1 MAVQKQLGQGKVHL
15 TQYANGHWQLF
26 VDKAPY
32 LVRGMSYSATPV
44 GKSPDN
50 GTLVVHRDW
59 MVADQ
64 NKNGK
69 IDGPYDSWVDKNR
82 NDQAGFQ

>member
-1 MAVQKQLGQGKVHL
+1 MASFCRQKAL
-15 TQYANGHWQLF
+15 TI
-26 VDKAPY
+26 
-32 LVRGMSYSATPV
+32 RGITYNVAPV

-59 MVADQ
+59 MIADE

-82 NDQAGFQ
+82 NNRQDPDEPVVGDFG